1 VNYKTS
7 AMVQSSILAAIAIV
21 FAMISMYVPIVG
33 MFTNFLWAVPI
44 ILSGARNGLR
54 WSIMTLV
61 VSGAVIAMIVN
72 PIHAVSL
79 VAVFGI
85 LGLALGECMHRKFAP
100 MKALFFGSIASFV
113 ALMVSLGIGIYIMGI
128 DPIGMFYS
136 NFDSGLLEAAK
147 FYREQGMDEETIK
160 NMLAQFSEMLRMMK
174 IVMPGA
180 FLVSAPALA
189 LVNYQ
194 AARIVLKRMGDNYP
208 GFPSF
213 THWDLPKWT
222 IIPYGISLG
231 LVTYYFKDPTNI
243 LYKIGANAQVIC
255 SFIFILQGVA
265 IIYWFIEKHQKPKW
279 WKSIVIGL
287 MFMVGFIA
295 QVVLFLGLFDLIV
308 DFRKFRKKASS

>member
-1 VNYKTS
+1 MNYKTS

-54 WSIMTLV
+54 WGFMTLI
-61 VSGAVIAMIVN
+61 VSGIVISMLIN
-72 PIHAVSL
+72 PIHAFSL

-85 LGLALGECMHRKFAP
+85 LGLAIGECMHRKFKP
-100 MKALFFGSIASFV
+100 VKSLFWGSIAAFIS
-113 ALMVSLGIGIYIMGI
+113 LMVSLGIGIYVMGI

-136 NFDSGLLEAAK
+136 NFDVALVEAAK
-147 FYREQGMDEETIK
+147 FYREQGMDEAAIK
-160 NMLAQFSEMLRMMK
+160 SMMHQFSEMLRMMK

-180 FLVSAPALA
+180 FVVSAPALA

-194 AARIVLKRMGDNYP
+194 AARIVLKRLGDNYP

-213 THWDLPKWT
+213 THWDLPRWA

-231 LVTYYFKDPTNI
+231 LVTYYFKDPTNL
-243 LYKIGANAQVIC
+243 LYKIGANLQVIC
-255 SFIFILQGVA
+255 SFIFILQGIA
-265 IIYWFIEKHQKPKW
+265 IIYWFIEKHKKPKW
-279 WKSIVIGL
+279 LKSVVIGL
-287 MFMVGFIA
+287 MFMISFLA
-295 QVVLFLGLFDLIV
+295 EVVLFVGLFDLLF
-308 DFRKFRKKASS
+308 DFRKFRKKTSF